1 MKSFKGKVKIFLPLM
16 MVGAVISLLF
26 TNCSKQ
32 GFDAVVADIK
42 EGDDPFLGYAW
53 HINNTGQSV
62 FASSGGG
69 VVGFDL
75 DMLQTWTS
83 GLSGSGLKIVVSDDG
98 VQDSH
103 EDLKSNFLYGASIDY
118 HQSTPTGAN
127 NAAPYSSDDNHGT
140 AVAGLIAAVGGNGV
154 GTKGVAYKAK
164 LISYNL
170 LSKNVSQTNA
180 RIGQQ
185 VSGGHDIYNMSW
197 GNTQNNLP
205 EVVAV
210 WGSGLLTGVVNGRAG
225 KGSIYVKSAGND
237 FIVKCHNS
245 ENVYCIGN
253 ANFDP
258 DNNMPYTIMTGALNS
273 MGEIASYSS
282 PGANLWISSFG
293 GEFGD
298 DYPAMITTDRSGCS
312 AGYAQTQIS
321 GKIEFERGSN
331 GNSNCNYTTTFN
343 GTSAAAPVL
352 AGAVALILEAN
363 PALTWRDVK
372 YVLAKTAVPVSPNM
386 SAIARHPFYSYP
398 GDSSKNVRLP
408 TGAVW
413 ENAWVTN
420 AAGFKFQNWFGFG
433 RVNVDAAVALARS
446 YSSPYT
452 AAQTATG
459 FVTNSNPNPNAIP
472 EYSSAGLSSTVSVS
486 DNLRIEAV
494 QVQFAIAH
502 NNIADLGVELISPSG
517 TKSMIIN
524 MRNSLTGI
532 SGYNNE
538 IFLSNAFFH
547 ERSNGT
553 WTLKVYDGGSND
565 ITGTLTSW
573 GVNIIGAP

>member
-1 MKSFKGKVKIFLPLM
+1 M
-16 MVGAVISLLF
+16 MVGAVIGLLF
-26 TNCSKQ
+26 TNCAKQ
-32 GFDAVVADIK
+32 GFDGAIAEIQ

-62 FASSGGG
+62 FATSGGG
-69 VVGFDL
+69 VAGFDL
-75 DMLQTWTS
+75 NMLKTWSS

-98 VQDSH
+98 VQDTH
-103 EDLKSNFLYGASIDY
+103 EDLKANFLYGSSIDY
-118 HQSTPTGAN
+118 HLSTPTGAS
-127 NAAPYSSDDNHGT
+127 NAAPYSADDNHGT

-170 LSKNVSQTNA
+170 LSQNVSQLNA
-180 RIGQQ
+180 RIAQQ
-185 VSGGHDIYNMSW
+185 ASGGHDIYNMSW
-197 GNTQNNLP
+197 GNSQNGLP
-205 EVVAV
+205 DAVAV
-210 WGSGLLTGVVNGRAG
+210 WGSALVSGVFSGRGG

-245 ENVYCIGN
+245 TTTYCIGN
-253 ANFDP
+253 TNFDP

-282 PGANLWISSFG
+282 PGANLWVSSFG

-298 DYPAMITTDRSGCS
+298 DYPAMITTDRAGCS
-312 AGYAQTQIS
+312 AGYSQTAIS
-321 GKIEFERGSN
+321 GKIEFERGSG
-331 GNSNCNYTTTFN
+331 GNSKCNYTTTFN

-352 AGAVALILEAN
+352 AGAVALMLEAN

-372 YVLAKTAVPVSPNM
+372 YILAKTAVPVSPNM
-386 SAIARHPFYSYP
+386 SSIVRHPFYNYP

-433 RVNVDAAVALARS
+433 RVNVDAAVTLAKNF
-446 YSSPYT
+446 SSPYT
-452 AAQTATG
+452 AAPGATG
-459 FVTNSNPNPNAIP
+459 FVTNSSPSPNAIP
-472 EYSSAGLSSTVSVS
+472 EYSATGLSSSVTVS

-494 QVQFAIAH
+494 QVQFKVAH

-532 SGYNNE
+532 SGYDNE

-573 GVNIIGAP
+573 GVNIIGTP